1 MKFPIALISLAL
13 TACATTNT
21 NKTAEGG
28 EDKAAKAGTQLT
40 QAAVSPLSDLN
51 LMRQEMPAIL
61 IAAQTRPYAVGTDRS
76 CAALATEI
84 QALDAAL
91 GADLDVPGPVSEA
104 GLADQ
109 GVQAVGDAAIGAV
122 RSTAEGVLPFRGW
135 LRKLTGAERRDREQA
150 AAIAAGTIRRAYLK
164 GMGQSLGC
172 LPPAAPRVAATV
184 LSAPEVAKPAPQA
197 KP

>member
-1 MKFPIALISLAL
+1 MRLLTALLGLAL
-13 TACATTNT
+13 TACATTNQ
-21 NKTAEGG
+21 KSVEGAG
-28 EDKAAKAGTQLT
+28 DKSAKAGTQLT
-40 QAAVSPLSDLN
+40 QAATSPLSDLN
-51 LMRQEMPAIL
+51 LIRQDIPAVL
-61 IAAQTRPYAVGTDRS
+61 ISAQIRPYAVAADRS
-76 CAALATEI
+76 CATLAVEV

-91 GADLDVPGPVSEA
+91 GADLDVPGVTYEA

-109 GVQAVGDAAIGAV
+109 GAQAVGDAAIGAV
-122 RSTAEGVLPFRGW
+122 RGATEGVLPFRGW

-164 GMGQSLGC
+164 GIGQSLGC

-184 LSAPEVAKPAPQA
+184 LVSPEAPKPAPPA